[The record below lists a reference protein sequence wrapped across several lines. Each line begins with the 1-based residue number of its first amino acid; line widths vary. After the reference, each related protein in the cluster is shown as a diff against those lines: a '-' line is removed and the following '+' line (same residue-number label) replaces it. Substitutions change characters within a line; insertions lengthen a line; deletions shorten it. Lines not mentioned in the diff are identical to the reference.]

1 MPQELSRSF
10 HVQRSDYLDDPD
22 YSAAPLQIPAAR
34 QQRLLDRLR
43 VLYGPEIA
51 GETLPEILRVMK
63 VHHAHKTGSLLEAER
78 GVRPSDRFTESDVML
93 IAYGDSVQAENQSGL
108 AALKSFVEAVAARG
122 RLFSILH
129 ILPFFPYTSDRGF
142 SVTDFR
148 VVDARIGTWEEL
160 EELSRSFRLM
170 FDGVFN
176 HASSKSKAFQEMLNG
191 NPEYKDFAVCFR
203 SAEEMSPEQRSLLR
217 RPRTSDVLTQFLSID
232 GPVWVWT
239 TFSPDQI
246 DLNFQNP
253 KVLLNVTETLL
264 FYVRKGADLVRLDAV
279 TYLWDE
285 LGTTG
290 ANLAQTHE
298 IVKLFRDVL
307 DIAAPEVALVT
318 ETNVPHEE
326 NVSYFGNGS
335 DEAQMVY
342 NFALPPLVL
351 HAFYRGDATWLSR
364 WASQLEFPSET
375 TTYLNML
382 DTHDGIGLPGAT
394 SILPAEEI
402 GFLTESARLHG
413 AFISY
418 RSTPEGE
425 VPYEINTTW
434 YSALNLENT
443 GESRELQVQ
452 RFLASRSI
460 ALALRGV
467 PGIYIH
473 SLVGTRNDVRLA
485 LESKVKRD
493 VNRTA
498 LDLELL
504 KTNLSDPRSKLRLVL
519 EGMSRLLATRSL
531 RAAFHPNGEQ
541 RVVMLS
547 PQVFSILRTSPGG
560 DEHVLCITN
569 VSNTDCRFEVA
580 TSELGIECV
589 YWYDLFAGRGWTAT
603 DGVLAV
609 QLKPYEV
616 AWLTPFREL
625 ERAIEDRG

>member
-1 MPQELSRSF
+1 MPPEVSRSF

-22 YSAAPLQIPAAR
+22 FSRPPLQIPPHCEERLFNRLRFLYGDEIAR
-34 QQRLLDRLR
+34 ETFPELLRLL
-43 VLYGPEIA
+43 
-51 GETLPEILRVMK
+51 K
-63 VHHAHKTGSLLEAER
+63 VHHAHKTEHLLEAEEA
-78 GVRPSDRFTESDVML
+78 VRPAERFTQSDVML
-93 IAYGDSVQAENQSGL
+93 IAYGDSVQAEQQTGL
-108 AALKSFVEAVAARG
+108 AALTSFLEAIERRG

-148 VVDARIGTWEEL
+148 VVDARIGTWQDL
-160 EELSRSFRLM
+160 ENLSRTFRLM
-170 FDGVFN
+170 FDGVIN
-176 HASSKSKAFQEMLNG
+176 HASSKSTAFREMLSG
-191 NPEYKDFAVCFR
+191 NPDYKDFAVSFR
-203 SAEEMSPEQRSLLR
+203 SADEMTPEQRSLLR
-217 RPRTSDVLTQFLSID
+217 RPRTSDVLTRFISID
-232 GPVWVWT
+232 GPVWIWT

-246 DLNFQNP
+246 DLNYQNP
-253 KVLLNVTETLL
+253 KVLLNVVETLL
-264 FYVRKGADLVRLDAV
+264 FYVRKGADLMRLDAV

-290 ANLAQTHE
+290 ASLSQTHE

-307 DIAAPEVALVT
+307 DVAAPEVALVT

-326 NVSYFGNGS
+326 NISYFGDGS

-364 WASQLEFPSET
+364 WASQLEFPSGT

-382 DTHDGIGLPGAT
+382 DTHDGVGLPGAT
-394 SILPAEEI
+394 SILPPEEI
-402 GFLTESARLHG
+402 RYLTENARQHG

-418 RSTPEGE
+418 RSTAEGE
-425 VPYEINTTW
+425 IPYEINTTW

-443 GESRELQVQ
+443 GEPRELQVQ

-467 PGIYIH
+467 PAIYIH
-473 SLVGTRNDVRLA
+473 SLVGSRNDVRLA

-498 LDLELL
+498 LDLDLL
-504 KTNLSDPRSKLRLVL
+504 KTNLADPRSKLRLIM
-519 EGMSRLLATRSL
+519 EGVGRLLATRSL

-541 RVVMLS
+541 RVLTLS
-547 PQVFSILRTSPGG
+547 PQVFSLFRTSPAG
-560 DEHVLCITN
+560 DEHVLCLTN
-569 VSNTDCRFEVA
+569 VADTACRIELP
-580 TSELGIECV
+580 TSELGVEWV
-589 YWYDLFAGRGWTAT
+589 YWYDLFAGRGWTAVN
-603 DGVLAV
+603 GVLSM
-609 QLKPYEV
+609 QLEPYEV

-625 ERAIEDRG
+625 ERAIEERG

>member
-1 MPQELSRSF
+1 MPPELSRSF

-22 YSAAPLQIPAAR
+22 YSTPPLDIPAAR

-43 VLYGPEIA
+43 FLYGPDVA
-51 GETLPEILRVMK
+51 ARALPEMLRLLK
-63 VHHAHKTGSLLEAER
+63 VHHAHKTAHLLEAEQA
-78 GVRPSDRFTESDVML
+78 VRPSERFTESDVML
-93 IAYGDSVQAENQSGL
+93 IAYGDSIQAGNQTGL
-108 AALKSFVEAVAARG
+108 SALNSFLEAIAARG

-148 VVDARIGTWEEL
+148 VVDTRIGTWEDL
-160 EELSRSFRLM
+160 ETLSRTFRLM

-176 HASSKSKAFQEMLNG
+176 HASSKSTPFREMLSG

-203 SAEEMSPEQRSLLR
+203 SADEMTAEQRKLLR
-217 RPRTSDVLTQFLSID
+217 RPRTSDVLTRFLSID

-246 DLNFQNP
+246 DLNYKNP

-264 FYVRKGADLVRLDAV
+264 FYVRKGADLMRLDAV

-285 LGTTG
+285 LGTSG

-318 ETNVPHEE
+318 ETNVPHDE
-326 NVSYFGNGS
+326 NISYFGDGA

-364 WASQLEFPSET
+364 WAGQLEYPSPT

-382 DTHDGIGLPGAT
+382 DTHDGIGLPGAS
-394 SILPAEEI
+394 SILPPEEI
-402 GFLTESARLHG
+402 AFLTENARLHG

-418 RSTPEGE
+418 RSTPEGDA
-425 VPYEINTTW
+425 PYEINTTW

-443 GESRELQVQ
+443 GESRELQVR

-467 PGIYIH
+467 PAIYIH

-498 LDLELL
+498 LSLDLL
-504 KTNLSDPRSKLRLVL
+504 KMNLSDPRSKLRLIM
-519 EGMSRLLATRSL
+519 EGLGKLLATRSL
-531 RAAFHPNGEQ
+531 RRAFHPNGGQ
-541 RVVMLS
+541 QVLMLS
-547 PQVFSILRTSPGG
+547 PQVFALLRTSPAGG
-560 DEHVLCITN
+560 EHVLCVTN
-569 VSNTDCRFEVA
+569 VANTACRFELD

-589 YWYDLFAGRGWTAT
+589 YWYDLFAGRGWTAA
-603 DGVLAV
+603 DGL
-609 QLKPYEV
+609 LSLSLEPYEV

-625 ERAIEDRG
+625 ERAIEGRG